1 VSKFSL
7 IGLLYPHYCPG
18 LAPQIKK
25 KKKDNWKLKYVD
37 VPFWV
42 IFQRFF
48 DEMERKNQNHLTER
62 LDI

>member
-1 VSKFSL
+1 
-7 IGLLYPHYCPG
+7 LYPHYCPG
-18 LAPQIKK
+18 LAPQISKK
-25 KKKDNWKLKYVD
+25 NAQLEIKID
-37 VPFWV
+37 VPVWV